1 MTTDSQAPTGEF
13 RVNEFTEGQQQ
24 HPEITGLADGGF
36 VVTWQST
43 DGRQADTSSIA
54 VKARIFNA
62 DGTERVSEF
71 LVNEFTVGS
80 QYYPNITA
88 LEDGGFIITWTS
100 DDRQQGDSDNTSVN
114 ARIFDADGTERI
126 SEFLVNENTD
136 SGQYEPIVTELDN
149 GSFVISWTTRDA
161 EQDGSGYAVKARI
174 FNADGTEQVSEFL
187 VNSYTQNSQY
197 DSEITALEGGGFI
210 ITWSSLDHQQGD
222 NDTSAVKAR
231 IFDADGNEIVSEF
244 LVNNYIDGRQVN
256 PNVTALADG
265 GFIIT
270 WTSTDGQQGDASGY
284 SISARIFNA
293 DGTERVGE
301 FLVNEYTNGSQLF
314 PDITTLADGGFVITW
329 NSTDGQQ
336 GDESS
341 NSVNARIFNA
351 DGSERVSEFLVN
363 EITAGTQAYPTI
375 TSLEDGG
382 FVIAWYYNNSA
393 EEGQTGY
400 AIQARIFNADGTQR
414 TIDDTDTNIILGTE
428 DDDTIIGTDDNDI
441 IYGLEGD
448 DTIYAGDGDDEV
460 YGGPG
465 NDEIHGGDG
474 DDILKGGSGADTIYG
489 GDGNDYI
496 GGNIGADTLYGGNG
510 DDELYGGK
518 GNDELYGEDGND
530 ILKGARGAD
539 ILYGGNGD
547 DVLAGGRGNDELYGG
562 NDNDTLR
569 GGNGNDELYGGDGD
583 DVLAGGRGAD
593 TLYGGDG
600 DDILNGGN
608 GNDEIYGGDG
618 DDVIIW
624 SAGQDTILG
633 GNGEDIF
640 NMSAHSYADF
650 AISDQDYL
658 YVENTT
664 DGTRDLLQDVE
675 YIQFAD
681 GVYDVFEQDFI
692 AGYDLIG

>member
-43 DGRQADTSSIA
+43 DGRQEDKDSLA

-71 LVNEFTVGS
+71 LVNEFTQGYQQQAEVVS
-80 QYYPNITA
+80 
-88 LEDGGFIITWTS
+88 LKDGGFIITWNS
-100 DDRQQGDSDNTSVN
+100 IDHQQGDTHSNGVK
-114 ARIFDADGTERI
+114 ARIFNADGTERV
-126 SEFLVNENTD
+126 SEFLVNENTEDAQID
-136 SGQYEPIVTELDN
+136 SSVTELDN
-149 GSFVISWTTRDA
+149 GSIAFTWMTRDI
-161 EQDGSGYAVKARI
+161 EQDGSLYAIKARI

-187 VNSYTQNSQY
+187 VNSYINGSQNNPK
-197 DSEITALEGGGFI
+197 ITALEGSGFI
-210 ITWSSLDHQQGD
+210 ITWFSLDRQQGD
-222 NDTSAVKAR
+222 NDGGAVKAR
-231 IFDADGNEIVSEF
+231 IFDADGNELVSEF
-244 LVNNYIDGRQVN
+244 LVNNYIDGAQAY
-256 PNVTALADG
+256 PQITALADG

-270 WTSTDGQQGDASGY
+270 WASTDHQQGDTSGY
-284 SISARIFNA
+284 AVKARIFNA

-301 FLVNEYTNGSQLF
+301 FLVNEYTYQTQVH

-329 NSTDGQQ
+329 HSLDGQQ
-336 GDESS
+336 GDEDGL
-341 NSVNARIFNA
+341 SVNARIFNA
-351 DGSERVSEFLVN
+351 DGTERVSEFLVN
-363 EITAGTQAYPTI
+363 ENTAGYQYHPTI

-382 FVIAWYYNNSA
+382 FVIAWYHYNP
-393 EEGQTGY
+393 EDGQLGY

-414 TIDDTDTNIILGTE
+414 TIDDTETNVTLGTE

-474 DDILKGGSGADTIYG
+474 DDTLKGGSGADTIYG

-618 DDVIIW
+618 DDIIIW